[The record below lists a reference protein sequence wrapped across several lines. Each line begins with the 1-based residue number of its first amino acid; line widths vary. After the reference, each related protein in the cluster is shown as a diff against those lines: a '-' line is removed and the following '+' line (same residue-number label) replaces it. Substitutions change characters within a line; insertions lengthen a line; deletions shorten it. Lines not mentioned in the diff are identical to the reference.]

1 MVYINRFAHIR
12 NRAFFRMGG
21 LILRDLRGTLDD
33 FLNTA
38 FDALAI
44 NYPKFYKMDASSKLG
59 FLAVEMLLKDVSMT
73 EYKPEEIA
81 LVLSNAHGSL
91 DTDIRY
97 FESTKTLPSPA
108 LFVYT
113 LPNIVAGEICIR
125 NKIKG
130 ENAFF
135 VWPKFEVTQM
145 HDYVEMVMASD
156 KTKACIAGW
165 VDVMGSHHDVFLYLA
180 EKKKNEDGLEHTAS
194 LLQNLYQLKD
204 YGTVNS

>member
-180 EKKKNEDGLEHTAS
+180 EKKKNEDGLEHTAP